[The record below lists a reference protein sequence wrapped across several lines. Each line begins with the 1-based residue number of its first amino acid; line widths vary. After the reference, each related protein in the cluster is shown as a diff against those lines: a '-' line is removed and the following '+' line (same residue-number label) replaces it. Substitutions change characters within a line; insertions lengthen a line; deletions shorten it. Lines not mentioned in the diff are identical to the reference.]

1 MYIYIYIHS
10 EWGFQSNLEGGGTI
24 FQKTLC
30 QLQGLQHSHDGSG
43 RCWYINANKTGIYEW

>member
-1 MYIYIYIHS
+1 MYIYIHS
-10 EWGFQSNLEGGGTI
+10 EWGFQSNLERGGTI